1 MCDLVKLW
9 DDIPIG
15 RDNAI
20 TYLELCFKWDCNKRK
35 VRSILHKLS
44 GYDSGDKFILIRS
57 SKGKGFYKT
66 DDVKE
71 IEQYKKECMN
81 RARHTFIPL
90 RKINRV
96 LDINDNQVDM
106 FEDIV

>member
-1 MCDLVKLW
+1 MNELVKLW

-15 RDNAI
+15 RENAI
-20 TYLELCFKWDCNKRK
+20 TYSELCFKWGCNERK
-35 VRSILHKLS
+35 VRAILHELS
-44 GYDSGDKFILIRS
+44 GCDTGDKYILIRS

-66 DDVKE
+66 DDVAE
-71 IEQYKKECMN
+71 IEKYKKECMN